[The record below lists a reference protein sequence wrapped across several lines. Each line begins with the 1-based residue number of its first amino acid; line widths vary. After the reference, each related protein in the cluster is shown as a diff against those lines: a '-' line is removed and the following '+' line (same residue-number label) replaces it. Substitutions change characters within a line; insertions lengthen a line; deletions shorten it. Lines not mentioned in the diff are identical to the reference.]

1 MPAAQQPRRA
11 TTQRTPQRPAPQQA
25 KPDPEPEPQADEA
38 QDDQFSEEEDP
49 FNQSAQSEEVDQDS
63 VFDLSGTPDEPDR
76 ELLPPGIYDAT
87 ISNVEFGNS
96 RRSGNPM
103 LTWIFDVV
111 DKQGAN
117 HTLFYHTVLNDERGL
132 VRAKKAISRILTEED
147 GEFDWANFKP
157 GEVADW
163 AVGRACR
170 VIVRIQPAT
179 AEYDK
184 SNSIRDVLTASE
196 GFIQ

>member
-1 MPAAQQPRRA
+1 MPAAQPRRA
-11 TTQRTPQRPAPQQA
+11 QTQRTAQRPAPRQQE
-25 KPDPEPEPQADEA
+25 PEPEAQDDDQ

-49 FNQSAQSEEVDQDS
+49 FAQSGQSEGEVDQDA
-63 VFDLSGTPDEPDR
+63 VFDLSGTPDEVQR
-76 ELLPPGIYDAT
+76 ELLPPGVYDAT
-87 ISNVEFGNS
+87 VSNVEFGNS

-103 LTWIFDVV
+103 LTWTFDVV
-111 DKQGAN
+111 DKQGGS

-132 VRAKKAISRILTEED
+132 VRAKKAISRLLTEED
-147 GEFDWANFKP
+147 GEFDWGNFKP

-179 AEYDK
+179 AEYEK
-184 SNSIRDVLTASE
+184 SNSIRDVLEPSE

>member
-1 MPAAQQPRRA
+1 MPAQTR
-11 TTQRTPQRPAPQQA
+11 RPAPQQRTA
-25 KPDPEPEPQADEA
+25 PRPAPKAAEPEPQDDD
-38 QDDQFSEEEDP
+38 QSDDQFSEDEDP
-49 FNQSAQSEEVDQDS
+49 FATSGQSEGEVDQDA
-63 VFDLSGTPDEPDR
+63 VFDLSGTPDEPER
-76 ELLPPGIYDAT
+76 VLLPPGIYDAT

-103 LTWIFDVV
+103 LTWVFDVT
-111 DKQGAN
+111 DKQGEQ

-147 GEFDWANFKP
+147 GEFDWASFKP

-184 SNSIRDVLTASE
+184 SNSIRDVLAPSD

>member
-1 MPAAQQPRRA
+1 MPAQTPRRPAA
-11 TTQRTPQRPAPQQA
+11 TRTAPRPAPKQQEA
-25 KPDPEPEPQADEA
+25 APEEEA
-38 QDDQFSEEEDP
+38 QSDDQFSEEEDP
-49 FNQSAQSEEVDQDS
+49 FNQPAESEGEIDQDA
-63 VFDLSGTPDEPDR
+63 VFDMSGTPDEPDR
-76 ELLPPGIYDAT
+76 ELLAPGIYDAV

-103 LTWIFDVV
+103 LTWVFDVT
-111 DKQGAN
+111 DKQGAS

-132 VRAKKAISRILTEED
+132 VRTKKAISRILTEED

-184 SNSIRDVLTASE
+184 SNSIRDVLTPSE